1 MDEWLTEYG
10 VTLGVGALIL
20 FMIFIVWDLA
30 KRSNAGKF
38 GTMIL
43 YIGLA
48 MGIFGFLMKFII
60 TYIAPWQ
67 ITWGSAFHAFAQPF
81 SVPRILG
88 LPLYP
93 GIQCQHFMM
102 SS

>member
-38 GTMIL
+38 GTLIL

-48 MGIFGFLMKFII
+48 MGIVGFLVKVLI
-60 TYIAPWQ
+60 TYLLEN
-67 ITWGSAFHAFAQPF
+67 TG
-81 SVPRILG
+81 VG
-88 LPLYP
+88 
-93 GIQCQHFMM
+93 G
-102 SS
+102 

>member
-10 VTLGVGALIL
+10 VTLGVGGLIL

-30 KRSNAGKF
+30 RGSNAGKF

-48 MGIFGFLMKFII
+48 MGIFGFLIKVVI
-60 TYIAPWQ
+60 TYLLE
-67 ITWGSAFHAFAQPF
+67 SAG
-81 SVPRILG
+81 V
-88 LPLYP
+88 
-93 GIQCQHFMM
+93 
-102 SS
+102 

>member
-1 MDEWLTEYG
+1 MDQWLTEYG

-38 GTMIL
+38 GTLIL

-48 MGIFGFLMKFII
+48 MGIVGFLLKFII
-60 TYIAPWQ
+60 TY
-67 ITWGSAFHAFAQPF
+67 
-81 SVPRILG
+81 L
-88 LPLYP
+88 LE
-93 GIQCQHFMM
+93 
-102 SS
+102 SSGV

>member
-1 MDEWLTEYG
+1 MDHWLTEYG

-30 KRSNAGKF
+30 RRSDAGKF

-48 MGIFGFLMKFII
+48 MGIVGFLLKVV
-60 TYIAPWQ
+60 IAVMG
-67 ITWGSAFHAFAQPF
+67 IVLTATF
-81 SVPRILG
+81 
-88 LPLYP
+88 LYRQ
-93 GIQCQHFMM
+93 G
-102 SS
+102 

>member
-1 MDEWLTEYG
+1 MDQWLTEYG

-38 GTMIL
+38 GTLTL

-48 MGIFGFLMKFII
+48 MGIVGFLLKFII
-60 TYIAPWQ
+60 TY
-67 ITWGSAFHAFAQPF
+67 
-81 SVPRILG
+81 L
-88 LPLYP
+88 LE
-93 GIQCQHFMM
+93 
-102 SS
+102 SSGV